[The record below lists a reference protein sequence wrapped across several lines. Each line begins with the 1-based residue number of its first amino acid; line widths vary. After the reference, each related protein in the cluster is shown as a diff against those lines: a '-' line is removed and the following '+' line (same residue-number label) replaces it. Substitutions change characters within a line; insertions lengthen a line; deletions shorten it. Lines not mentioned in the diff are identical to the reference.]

1 MRAVIG
7 LLAYLLAVSAIVSI
21 GIMGV
26 MAFEM
31 SFVEQ
36 VPFAPVTSG
45 TSHEKHTFTQAMV
58 SQNKVRRL
66 NQRRKTVRVT
76 RRDRHKVPTM
86 GSGLSAYAFAEPHR
100 LGSYPFAF
108 NR

>member
-7 LLAYLLAVSAIVSI
+7 LLAYLLVVSAIISV
-21 GIMGV
+21 GIMGA

-45 TSHEKHTFTQAMV
+45 ASHEKRTFIQGNGPSKQGAAEAAED
-58 SQNKVRRL
+58 SALGNGK
-66 NQRRKTVRVT
+66 
-76 RRDRHKVPTM
+76 M
-86 GSGLSAYAFAEPHR
+86 GRNGLRP
-100 LGSYPFAF
+100 
-108 NR
+108 

>member
-7 LLAYLLAVSAIVSI
+7 LLAYLLAVSAIVSV
-21 GIMGV
+21 GIMGA

-45 TSHEKHTFTQAMV
+45 ASHEKRTFTQAMV
-58 SQNKVRRL
+58 GQNRVRPKIMGPSL
-66 NQRRKTVRVT
+66 INRKNPLCAR
-76 RRDRHKVPTM
+76 
-86 GSGLSAYAFAEPHR
+86 
-100 LGSYPFAF
+100 PFDWF
-108 NR
+108 GR

>member
-7 LLAYLLAVSAIVSI
+7 LLAYLLAVSAIVSV

-31 SFVEQ
+31 SFVEE

-45 TSHEKHTFTQAMV
+45 ASHEKRTFIQGNGPSKQGAPEAAED
-58 SQNKVRRL
+58 RALRE
-66 NQRRKTVRVT
+66 
-76 RRDRHKVPTM
+76 RHKGPNWAHALTHM
-86 GSGLSAYAFAEPHR
+86 R
-100 LGSYPFAF
+100 
-108 NR
+108 